1 MQPERPPRGNNSLSW
16 TSYSSAY
23 FLARAKM
30 TKHNSSRWRL
40 WAIEKKEKVVAEK
53 KRVLWDQS
61 TLVQLIPLPPF
72 LFGTSIFEVYACFSG
87 LKCF

>member
-53 KRVLWDQS
+53 KRAGENRKAS
-61 TLVQLIPLPPF
+61 KS
-72 LFGTSIFEVYACFSG
+72 GTGVCLRFIEY
-87 LKCF
+87 LLQ